1 MLSASGSTPSRT
13 TSNHRKR
20 HGPNGLRCRCSERD
34 AGLGGPGRLL
44 DHAEHARAD
53 SGFTLMGSG
62 TRLSCR
68 SGRSATS
75 RSAHHARLTAGSP
88 WWDGIAGARQSSWSQ
103 RVSPSDFARRS
114 APLDGGQPALRYRDR
129 RRLSTHDPVG
139 CVKAFMQLV
148 GTREPGHQ
156 GGRVGSPGLAEPRRL
171 DDRFQGV
178 GALMAASGPSCQR

>member
-1 MLSASGSTPSRT
+1 MLSASGSAPSRT

-62 TRLSCR
+62 TRLRCR
-68 SGRSATS
+68 SGQSATS
-75 RSAHHARLTAGSP
+75 RSAHDARLTAGSTR
-88 WWDGIAGARQSSWSQ
+88 WRDGIAGARQSSWSQ

-114 APLDGGQPALRYRDR
+114 AAPRWRPARARYRDR
-129 RRLSTHDPVG
+129 RRLSTHDPQTCTPSRG
-139 CVKAFMQLV
+139 
-148 GTREPGHQ
+148 P
-156 GGRVGSPGLAEPRRL
+156 
-171 DDRFQGV
+171 
-178 GALMAASGPSCQR
+178 MAATGSIQIIDHRRAGWNAPEDTGLEVG